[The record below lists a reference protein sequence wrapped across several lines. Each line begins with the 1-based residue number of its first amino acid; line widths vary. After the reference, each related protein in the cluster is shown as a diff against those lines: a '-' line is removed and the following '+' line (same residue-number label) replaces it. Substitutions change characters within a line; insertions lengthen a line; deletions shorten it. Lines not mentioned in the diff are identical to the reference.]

1 MTRESLDA
9 SIASGGVPNSRELSD
24 ALSTSH
30 LAWIGGLATRVLG
43 QRFAGSGE
51 EGQRA
56 YAVGALRSAGNLDG
70 GAGNPDGDSGLPVLV
85 DRATRAGAWTAAL
98 DAGQRV
104 FGVTLADA
112 NGAVPRLAGIRTSL
126 SLVEDD
132 LATHLEALA
141 ALPSHL
147 QVIVDLLV
155 PVGQTADAQDRAA
168 STLLELRGQLPHE
181 RTAFVPR
188 LDVPEGRRLGG
199 MSYLR
204 AVAVTRLAL
213 GPDAHVVATAEGHGV
228 GIGILALA
236 FGADHAGTADPKGE
250 QNPLGN
256 PEQEGVGD
264 PDNLERLIRQSGF
277 EPHRVELLG

>member
-9 SIASGGVPNSRELSD
+9 SIASGGVPSSRELSD

-43 QRFAGSGE
+43 QRSAAPGE
-51 EGQRA
+51 EGQRS
-56 YAVGALRSAGNLDG
+56 YAVGALLRDG
-70 GAGNPDGDSGLPVLV
+70 GTDEALEEGVPVFV
-85 DRATRAGAWTAAL
+85 DRNTSAGAWAAAL
-98 DAGQRV
+98 DAGRRV

-112 NGAVPRLAGIRTSL
+112 SGALPRLAGIRTSL
-126 SLVEDD
+126 SLAEDD
-132 LATHLEALA
+132 LVARLEELAT
-141 ALPSHL
+141 LPSHL
-147 QVIVDLLV
+147 QVVVDLLM
-155 PVGQTADAQDRAA
+155 PVGVTADAQDRAA
-168 STLLELRGQLPHE
+168 ATLLQLRGQLPEE

-199 MSYLR
+199 LSYLR
-204 AVAVTRLAL
+204 AVAITRLAL

-277 EPHRVELLG
+277 EPHRIELLG